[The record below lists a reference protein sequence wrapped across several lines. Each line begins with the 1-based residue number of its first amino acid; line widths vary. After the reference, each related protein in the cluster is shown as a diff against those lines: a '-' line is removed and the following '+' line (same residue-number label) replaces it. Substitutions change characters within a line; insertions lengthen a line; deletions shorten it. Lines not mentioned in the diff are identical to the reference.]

1 MQHFGSAYGTGYTVH
16 SLKQRTPYTPNMGLR
31 GGIAAVCKQYGPG
44 RLPYAHRRDVGAGY
58 AMATV
63 AALTTTAFILVTQLV
78 GISTIMSSWYA
89 AYDGPL
95 LEQVIGMVATVPGGF
110 LAGFV
115 VWRVP
120 RLRVWRGVPAGL
132 AAMVL
137 MYPASALLDVMV
149 VLPLQQLVAGPAA
162 SLSEFLWLPI
172 VAPIWAVG
180 FGYAA
185 FTTTFWLT
193 LPVGALGGY
202 IHEYG
207 RTESTASQ

>member
-1 MQHFGSAYGTGYTVH
+1 MGSLERIV
-16 SLKQRTPYTPNMGLR
+16 
-31 GGIAAVCKQYGPG
+31 AVCKQYGPS

-78 GISTIMSSWYA
+78 GISTIMSSWYE

-95 LEQVIGMVATVPGGF
+95 VEQVIGMVTTVPGGF

-137 MYPASALLDVMV
+137 MYPVSGLIDFLVERFT
-149 VLPLQQLVAGPAA
+149 VL
-162 SLSEFLWLPI
+162 E
-172 VAPIWAVG
+172 
-180 FGYAA
+180 
-185 FTTTFWLT
+185 
-193 LPVGALGGY
+193 
-202 IHEYG
+202 ED
-207 RTESTASQ
+207 

>member
-1 MQHFGSAYGTGYTVH
+1 MEILGEIV
-16 SLKQRTPYTPNMGLR
+16 
-31 GGIAAVCKQYGPG
+31 AVCKRYGPG

-58 AMATV
+58 AMATA
-63 AALTTTAFILVTQLV
+63 AALTTMAFILVTQLV
-78 GISTIMSSWYA
+78 GISTIMSSWYE

-95 LEQVIGMVATVPGGF
+95 FEQVIGMVTTVPSGF

-120 RLRVWRGVPAGL
+120 RFPVWRGVPAGL

-149 VLPLQQLVAGPAA
+149 VLPLQGLVTGSSGP
-162 SLSEFLWLPI
+162 LWEYLLLPI
-172 VAPIWAVG
+172 VAPIWIVS
-180 FGYAA
+180 FGYNA

-193 LPVGALGGY
+193 LPAGALGGY
-202 IHEYG
+202 IYEYG
-207 RTESTASQ
+207 QKESTASQ